1 MHQKYPRNNF
11 RSGPKN
17 CAKKSQA
24 FQQYRTKN
32 FENKY
37 VKILAIISEFR

>member
-37 VKILAIISEFR
+37 QCQNIGNNIRI